1 MSTEARSPGGRYRQ
15 PLAMLREQSRVKLA
29 GSPLGPGGFA
39 CRLCRRSLPTAAGKR
54 VRTARPPP
62 PSPAQ
67 LLTRRRSLGTRP
79 LPGRWLWA
87 VPGLRRGGPGA
98 WAARPGRARVV
109 AGGWGGRGGAGPT
122 SRGGSRVGPLRA
134 CTPEQS
140 RRRVLM
146 LRDGGHRARAAW
158 GAGEQQGGG
167 GMGFGIL
174 LPFHPAPPK
183 LLKPCAGLWWRPS
196 FPAWKHVS

>member
-1 MSTEARSPGGRYRQ
+1 MSTEARSPGGGYRQ
-15 PLAMLREQSRVKLA
+15 PLAMLRAQPRVKLA

-54 VRTARPPP
+54 VRTAGRLPPARPSS
-62 PSPAQ
+62 SPA
-67 LLTRRRSLGTRP
+67 T
-79 LPGRWLWA
+79 GRW
-87 VPGLRRGGPGA
+87 GRGRCRGGGSGRSRGFGGGGPGA

-109 AGGWGGRGGAGPT
+109 AGGWGGRGGAGPIL
-122 SRGGSRVGPLRA
+122 RGGSRVGPLRA

-146 LRDGGHRARAAW
+146 LRDGGHTARAAW
-158 GAGEQQGGG
+158 GAGEQLGGG

-196 FPAWKHVS
+196 FPPWKRVS